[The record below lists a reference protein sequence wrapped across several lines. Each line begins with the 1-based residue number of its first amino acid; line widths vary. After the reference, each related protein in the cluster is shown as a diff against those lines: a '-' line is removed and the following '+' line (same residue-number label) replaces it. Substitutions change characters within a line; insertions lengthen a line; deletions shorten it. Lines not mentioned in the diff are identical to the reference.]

1 MIADPLDDT
10 LEVPTS
16 STIHKRGY
24 SSRSSFTDSSVSHD
38 IHSAIGRDV
47 LVNPIKND
55 NIDGMFNTGYL
66 VLRRFLTM
74 FFWFLKLFLSSYILF
89 FYILDDLLLPTTNL
103 VELGTRQH
111 SKQDDKI
118 SWIQRILSSSDSKGL
133 KETPIRTFVR
143 KKVRS
148 LFRMLK

>member
-38 IHSAIGRDV
+38 VHSAIGRDV

-66 VLRRFLTM
+66 VLRT
-74 FFWFLKLFLSSYILF
+74 FFRFLKLFLNSYILF